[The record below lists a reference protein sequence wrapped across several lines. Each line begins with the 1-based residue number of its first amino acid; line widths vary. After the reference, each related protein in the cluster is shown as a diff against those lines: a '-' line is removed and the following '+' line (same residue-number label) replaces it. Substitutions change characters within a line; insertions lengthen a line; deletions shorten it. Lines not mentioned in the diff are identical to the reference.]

1 MIQVMSLCGEVGD
14 WRNKEVF
21 GAGRSGFGGVD
32 HSEFNQDPTG
42 GVFKNAEKVYHE
54 TSCSSTIT

>member
-1 MIQVMSLCGEVGD
+1 MSLCGEVGD

-21 GAGRSGFGGVD
+21 GVGRSGFGGVD

-42 GVFKNAEKVYHE
+42 GAFKNAEKVHHE
-54 TSCSSTIT
+54 TSHSSTIT